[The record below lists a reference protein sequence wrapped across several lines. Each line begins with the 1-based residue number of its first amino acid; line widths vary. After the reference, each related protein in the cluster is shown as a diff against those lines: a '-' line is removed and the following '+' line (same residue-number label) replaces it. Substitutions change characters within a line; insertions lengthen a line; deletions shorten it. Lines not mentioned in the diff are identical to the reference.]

1 MDQIDKQKEFSMA
14 MNGRMA
20 LLIVGIMNIVT
31 AVTSSSLYSA
41 NMFVAVNGV
50 IHGNKEFMD
59 IFSETGMSVGLASAI
74 GLVFA
79 LEALL
84 EIFSGVC
91 AVRFSNRVDKAGFMV
106 RVANIFLIVEILIQI
121 FLILVRMINIPQLFS
136 AVILPLIMLWGA
148 TRLRKLAKKYP
159 DRVYAVESRGAQEQ
173 RQRAAGNSKS
183 LHERAVMKAQAWDEG
198 AALSA
203 ERDTS
208 AAESSQDGGEE
219 AAVLTEAG
227 SAALPEEK

>member
-1 MDQIDKQKEFSMA
+1 MDQLDRQKELSMA

-20 LLIVGIMNIVT
+20 LLIVGIMNVVT
-31 AVTSSSLYSA
+31 AVTSSALYSA

-59 IFSETGMSVGLASAI
+59 IFAEAGMSVGLAVAI
-74 GLVFA
+74 GLAFA
-79 LEALL
+79 AAALL

-159 DRVYAVESRGAQEQ
+159 DRVYAVESRGVQEQ
-173 RQRAAGNSKS
+173 RQRASGNSRS
-183 LHERAVMKAQAWDEG
+183 LHDRAAMKAQAWDEG
-198 AALSA
+198 AALSKGGDAGAPADTQPDNGA
-203 ERDTS
+203 EDT
-208 AAESSQDGGEE
+208 
-219 AAVLTEAG
+219 V
-227 SAALPEEK
+227 PEEK

>member
-1 MDQIDKQKEFSMA
+1 MDQFDKQREFSMA

-20 LLIVGIMNIVT
+20 LLIVGIMNIIT

-59 IFSETGMSVGLASAI
+59 IFSQAGMNVGLASAI
-74 GLVFA
+74 GAAFA
-79 LEALL
+79 LEALM

-91 AVRFSNRVDKAGFMV
+91 AVRFSNRLNKAGFTV
-106 RVANIFLIVEILIQI
+106 RVSIVLLTVEILIQI
-121 FLILVRMINIPQLFS
+121 FLIIVGMISVPQLLS

-159 DRVYAVESRGAQEQ
+159 GRVYAVEPKKVQEQ
-173 RQRAAGNSKS
+173 RQRSEEGFKS
-183 LHERAVMKAQAWDEG
+183 LHERASMKANAWDEG
-198 AALSA
+198 AAISK
-203 ERDTS
+203 R
-208 AAESSQDGGEE
+208 EE
-219 AAVLTEAG
+219 EDPDETD
-227 SAALPEEK
+227 SPEKDPSEDQN